1 MAGRCDH
8 RIAVHPVYATFI
20 RLGRQVLQVKRRQE
34 REYRDR
40 RNIKNALA
48 MFTISDNLMNG
59 QSLSVEERQEGF
71 DDMIKLSL
79 ETARLYNIGGGV

>member
-1 MAGRCDH
+1 MGVL
-8 RIAVHPVYATFI
+8 AVEMESAALYMNAA
-20 RLGRQVLQVKRRQE
+20 RLS
-34 REYRDR
+34 
-40 RNIKNALA
+40 KNALA

-79 ETARLYNIGGGV
+79 ETVSLYNFGGGI